1 VGQVYKIT
9 NNVNKK
15 CYVGITKHTFEK
27 RYYSGNWWKS
37 GSVNRLLKKSV
48 LKYGIENFTV
58 VILED
63 GICETKLEERERVYI
78 TLFSSFVP
86 SGYNLTT
93 GGNYK
98 YNVSIESIEK
108 TVASRRERFLKY
120 GSSQKGKPR
129 NPESIRK
136 MMETQKRQYT
146 EGTRQPWN
154 KGKKTGRPSEK
165 SILDSAKAH
174 LKKVA
179 CYDKNGN
186 LVKVYEGLI
195 HTKVDGFRPCQVCL
209 VCKGKGKS
217 HKGYTFKYINDSQNQ
232 HNVDS

>member
-1 VGQVYKIT
+1 MGQVYKIT

-27 RYYSGNWWKS
+27 RYDYKNWWES
-37 GSVNRLLKKSV
+37 GSVNRLLRKSV

-58 VILED
+58 IILED
-63 GICETKLEERERVYI
+63 NICMTQLEEREKVYI
-78 TLFSSFVP
+78 KLFNSFVP
-86 SGYNLTT
+86 NGYNLTT

-98 YNVSIESIEK
+98 YQISKESIEK
-108 TVASRRERFLKY
+108 SIISRRERFLKY

-136 MMETQKRQYT
+136 MNETQKRQYA

-154 KGKKTGRPSEK
+154 KGKKIGKMSEQAV
-165 SILDSAKAH
+165 LNSAKAH

-179 CYDKNGN
+179 SYDKDGN
-186 LVKVYEGLI
+186 LVKIYEGLKF
-195 HTKVDGFRPCQVCL
+195 TKDDGFNPAQVCL
-209 VCKGKGKS
+209 VCKGNAKTHRGFV
-217 HKGYTFKYINDSQNQ
+217 FKYIN
-232 HNVDS
+232 